1 MNKWNLDLRK
11 RGRMPNWTNNVI
23 EITGNIDDVNKLM
36 NDITT
41 NDDNEITYKLTKTKP
56 IPDELQKI
64 REGRRT
70 IDDISYDVWYE
81 DDDGTVRP
89 MMDITKQELIDKY
102 GTYKSLD
109 WQYRNW
115 GTKWGDCDTQVLE
128 DTTKDNKREVKL
140 TFDSAWGEPFM
151 LLNDIARDYKLNIIN
166 THLTE
171 FEYDSEQTNY
181 PWTDDKT
188 TDVYDDFRDALSS
201 TKKMIDDMVR

>member
-1 MNKWNLDLRK
+1 
-11 RGRMPNWTNNVI
+11 MPNWTNNVI

-41 NDDNEITYKLTKTKP
+41 NDDNEITYELTKTKP

-140 TFDSAWGEPFM
+140 AFDSAWGEPFM

>member
-1 MNKWNLDLRK
+1 
-11 RGRMPNWTNNVI
+11 MPNWTNNVI

-140 TFDSAWGEPFM
+140 MFDSAWGEPFM

>member
-1 MNKWNLDLRK
+1 
-11 RGRMPNWTNNVI
+11 MPNWTNNVI

-41 NDDNEITYKLTKTKP
+41 NDDNEITYELTKTKP

-140 TFDSAWGEPFM
+140 MFDSAWGEPFM